1 MNKQKVD
8 RILQVGILVLVA
20 GLIGVLYNTI
30 HERIVNVGDSA
41 PAFSITASNGRTI
54 TAADFGGKVL
64 VLNFWAT
71 WCEPCVDEMP
81 SLNALARR
89 FQDRGLV
96 VLGVSVDK
104 DENAYKQFLT
114 RLKISFPTARD
125 PEQKVNQDYGTV
137 QFPET
142 YIINAQGKVVDKIIS
157 AVNWTDDKMVNHVQ
171 SLL

>member
-1 MNKQKVD
+1 MSKQKID
-8 RILQVGILVLVA
+8 RILQGGILVLVT
-20 GLIGVLYNTI
+20 GLIGVLYTTI

-41 PAFSITASNGRTI
+41 PNFAIAATNGKTI
-54 TAADFGGKVL
+54 TAADFGGKLL

-71 WCEPCVDEMP
+71 WCQPCVDEMP
-81 SLNALARR
+81 SLNELAQR
-89 FQDRGLV
+89 FQDKGLV
-96 VLGVSVDK
+96 VLAVSVDK
-104 DENAYKQFLT
+104 DENAYRQFLS
-114 RLKISFPTARD
+114 RWKIAFPTARD
-125 PEQKVNQDYGTV
+125 ADQKINQDYGTV